1 MSFDRHQRLPAT
13 GGGSVRAPRRTR
25 LRPRALVLAAMSAVL
40 WLVAPAPAASAHAT
54 LLASTPPA
62 GYAVVT
68 SPSAL
73 TLDFDEPVTIATAPV
88 DLADSAGHQQRL
100 GPAVLSLHGRRL
112 TVPVAQRLAPGGY
125 REHWQVTADDGDL
138 VAGTITFT
146 VGTGTVAAAPSGGS
160 PIDSPVVIV
169 LRWLL
174 FTGLALALGGV
185 VGGVLAGRIAGE
197 AHAEGTELGVPRPW
211 VLAGAVLGLLAA
223 VGLVLDQVGGGLSTV
238 TAGGAGRILLVEVL
252 GFAVAAAFAVCHRRR
267 RGAAWGVAV
276 VVALLA
282 VVIAEGW
289 RAHPHAN
296 AGVLGTVLTV
306 VHLLCA
312 AVWVGAL
319 VQVLWT
325 VRGWRGEGG
334 WSRVLVYGYSRLA
347 FILVLVVVGTGT
359 AEAVIVLPTLSALY
373 ESTYGRLLLVKLGL
387 VTIALALAVLARRRL
402 QRSIARPSLPPGGRV
417 VRAEATAVA
426 VVLAMTAVLVSAA
439 PPGPATAALA
449 APPPPVG
456 LIVPAATLAGQI
468 TVIATASTGRLVVRL
483 GVPGAD
489 ALGSDDGDTSSSP
502 PPSYTVDARLS
513 RPGQTARAVS
523 LQGCG
528 PGCFTSPVDWGSGT
542 NQLHLGIAAS
552 PWHGGVADF
561 DIPWPPRAA
570 STVMPQVLAAMRSA
584 GAMTV
589 HEAVSSD
596 YSGDAGTEEVLTLS
610 GADYVARQS
619 YVSGGGNPVVLGVA
633 NGETTVALAF
643 PQGIVIRLVLGPDHR
658 ILHEVTVSPNH
669 LITTDFDYTP

>member
-1 MSFDRHQRLPAT
+1 
-13 GGGSVRAPRRTR
+13 
-25 LRPRALVLAAMSAVL
+25 
-40 WLVAPAPAASAHAT
+40 
-54 LLASTPPA
+54 
-62 GYAVVT
+62 
-68 SPSAL
+68 
-73 TLDFDEPVTIATAPV
+73 
-88 DLADSAGHQQRL
+88 
-100 GPAVLSLHGRRL
+100 
-112 TVPVAQRLAPGGY
+112 
-125 REHWQVTADDGDL
+125 
-138 VAGTITFT
+138 
-146 VGTGTVAAAPSGGS
+146 
-160 PIDSPVVIV
+160 
-169 LRWLL
+169 
-174 FTGLALALGGV
+174 
-185 VGGVLAGRIAGE
+185 
-197 AHAEGTELGVPRPW
+197 
-211 VLAGAVLGLLAA
+211 
-223 VGLVLDQVGGGLSTV
+223 
-238 TAGGAGRILLVEVL
+238 
-252 GFAVAAAFAVCHRRR
+252 
-267 RGAAWGVAV
+267 
-276 VVALLA
+276 
-282 VVIAEGW
+282 
-289 RAHPHAN
+289 
-296 AGVLGTVLTV
+296 
-306 VHLLCA
+306 
-312 AVWVGAL
+312 
-319 VQVLWT
+319 
-325 VRGWRGEGG
+325 
-334 WSRVLVYGYSRLA
+334 
-347 FILVLVVVGTGT
+347 
-359 AEAVIVLPTLSALY
+359 LY

-402 QRSIARPSLPPGGRV
+402 QRSIARPSLPPVGRV

-489 ALGSDDGDTSSSP
+489 ALGTDDGDTSSSP

-513 RPGQTARAVS
+513 RPGQAARAVS

-570 STVMPQVLAAMRSA
+570 TTVMPKVLAAMRSA

-596 YSGDAGTEEVLTLS
+596 YSGDAGTEQVLTLS
-610 GADYVARQS
+610 GADYVATES
-619 YVSGGGNPVVLGVA
+619 YASGGGNPVLLPATDGQTQIA
-633 NGETTVALAF
+633 FAF
-643 PQGIVIRLVLGPDHR
+643 PQGIVIRLVLGPDDR